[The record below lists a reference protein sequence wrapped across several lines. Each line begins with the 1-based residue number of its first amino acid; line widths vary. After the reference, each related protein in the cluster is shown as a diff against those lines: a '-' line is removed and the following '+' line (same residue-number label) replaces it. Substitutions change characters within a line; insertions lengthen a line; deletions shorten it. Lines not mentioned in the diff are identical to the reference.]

1 MLSYGRYDL
10 MISRE
15 TIVDWFNFP
24 NPFFNV
30 LVIRDERTMNVTQ
43 IGEWSLV
50 LNATNSTLVKKY
62 KDYRITAQISSVNY
76 EVMNFKRLEVRF
88 LEKYNTSIFSS
99 SKVNEVNVLYNCGL
113 QTLDYK
119 ISDYLDGPNYNLTV
133 VNKSDSSEDS
143 GKYFKFEN

>member
-1 MLSYGRYDL
+1 
-10 MISRE
+10 
-15 TIVDWFNFP
+15 
-24 NPFFNV
+24 
-30 LVIRDERTMNVTQ
+30 
-43 IGEWSLV
+43 
-50 LNATNSTLVKKY
+50 
-62 KDYRITAQISSVNY
+62 
-76 EVMNFKRLEVRF
+76 MNFKRLEVRF